1 MNERAKERRGSAPP
15 DHPGRGRV
23 PCTRD
28 RLWTIRNRFPMQS
41 PKATVYLIGA
51 GPGDAG
57 LLTLRG
63 KELLETC
70 EVVVYD
76 YLANEELLAFARPD
90 AELIYAGKMG
100 GDHTLPQQE
109 INALLTAKAGEGK
122 RVARLKGGDPY
133 MFGRGA
139 EEAEELLKAD
149 IPFEVVPG
157 VTSAIAGPAYAGIP
171 LTHRS
176 HASSVCF
183 ATGHEDPLKPESA
196 HDWKA
201 LATGASTLVFFM
213 GMKNLPEI
221 VGNLTAHG
229 MDPLTPAALVRW
241 GTTPDHR
248 SIAGTLTDLPRLAQE
263 GNFTAPCLI
272 IIGSVVRLRESLAW
286 FEKKPLLG
294 KGVVVTR
301 SREQASGMARMFA
314 AEGARVVEFPTI
326 RIEPVADT
334 ALMREAACRLREYDW
349 AVFTSPNGVDHF
361 WRTLESLRLDTR
373 AFAGT
378 FVAAIGP
385 ATADALLHKGII
397 ADYVPQSH
405 VAEALLAGLVA
416 QGVAEKKIL
425 IPRAETAR
433 DILPQGLEKAGA
445 LVSVV
450 PAYRTL
456 PARNSEKTTAQ
467 VLELFETGKI
477 RYISFASSSTVENF
491 LAVVPAEILRH
502 YPDLRFACIGPITA
516 KTLKD
521 AGLCC
526 HIMPE
531 QYTIPALVEAIIA
544 DARSNP

>member
-1 MNERAKERRGSAPP
+1 
-15 DHPGRGRV
+15 
-23 PCTRD
+23 
-28 RLWTIRNRFPMQS
+28 MQP

-63 KELLETC
+63 KELLEIC

-76 YLANEELLAFARPD
+76 YLANEDLLAFVRPD
-90 AELIYAGKMG
+90 AELIYVGKMG

-139 EEAEELLKAD
+139 EEAEELFKAG

-176 HASSVCF
+176 HTSSVCF
-183 ATGHEDPLKPESA
+183 ATGHENPLKPESA

-213 GMKNLPEI
+213 GMKNLPDI
-221 VGNLTAHG
+221 VGNLITNG
-229 MDPLTPAALVRW
+229 MDPQTPAALVRW

-248 SIAGTLTDLPRLAQE
+248 SVAGAVIDLPRLARE
-263 GNFTAPCLI
+263 GNFTAPSLI
-272 IIGSVVRLRESLAW
+272 VIGSVVRLRESLAW
-286 FEKKPLLG
+286 FERKPLLG
-294 KGVVVTR
+294 KGVLVTR
-301 SREQASGMARMFA
+301 SREQASGMVRMLA

-326 RIEPVADT
+326 RIEPAVDA
-334 ALMREAACRLREYDW
+334 APIREAACRLREYDW

-361 WRTLESLRLDTR
+361 WRTLESLRLDAR
-373 AFAGT
+373 VFAGT

-385 ATADALLHKGII
+385 ATAEALARKGII

-405 VAEALLAGLVA
+405 VAESLLAGLVA
-416 QGVAEKKIL
+416 QGVAGKKIL

-433 DILPQGLEKAGA
+433 DVLPHGLKEAGA
-445 LVSVV
+445 IVSVV
-450 PAYRTL
+450 LAYRTL
-456 PARNSEKTTAQ
+456 PVCNSEKNTAR

-477 RYISFASSSTVENF
+477 RYISFASSSSVENF
-491 LAVVPAEILRH
+491 FAVVPAKNLRG
-502 YPDLRFACIGPITA
+502 YPDLRFACIGPVTA

-521 AGLCC
+521 AGFCC

-531 QYTIPALVEAIIA
+531 KYTIPALVGAIIA
-544 DARSNP
+544 DAQSNP